1 MKFLYNHIKHYF
13 TGCKDTQ
20 TKSRW
25 IQFQEKKNKPPEKLL
40 EMKSICLDCDN
51 IVKQGYFREDELGG

>member
-13 TGCKDTQ
+13 TGCQDTI

-25 IQFQEKKNKPPEKLL
+25 ISVEEKKNKPKEKLL
-40 EMKSICLDCDN
+40 EIKNICLDCDN